1 MKFIKNGIIYE
12 PHNEFVLAQM
22 QKAGYTVYDEN
33 AKDKK
38 IEAPKEEKAVEE
50 TKEAVK
56 ETKEKK
62 KKK

>member
-1 MKFIKNGIIYE
+1 MKFIKNGVIYE
-12 PHNEFVLAQM
+12 PHSEFVIAQM
-22 QKAGYTVYDEN
+22 QKAGYTPYNE
-33 AKDKK
+33 
-38 IEAPKEEKAVEE
+38 EETKEEKAVEE

>member
-1 MKFIKNGIIYE
+1 MKFIRNGIIFE
-12 PHNEFVLAQM
+12 PHDEFVIAQM
-22 QKAGYTVYDEN
+22 QKAGYTPYE
-33 AKDKK
+33 
-38 IEAPKEEKAVEE
+38 ETKEEKAVEE